1 LTEIAKRETQS
12 LSSLS
17 KRTHL
22 QANGRLDPKQV
33 ERGIVEGVAEGAR
46 VGVGAEEVF
55 VKGSGKA
62 IERALEIGV
71 YFQKE
76 ADCRVRVSIGSVR
89 AIDDIE
95 LGVREKEEDKAE
107 ADDVGESGEAMD
119 VDRGNGGKKDNAKG
133 QRRKAMRDED
143 VPETRIRTLSVVTVA
158 ISLR

>member
-1 LTEIAKRETQS
+1 
-12 LSSLS
+12 
-17 KRTHL
+17 
-22 QANGRLDPKQV
+22 V
-33 ERGIVEGVAEGAR
+33 ERGIVEGVAEADR
-46 VGVGAEEVF
+46 VGAGAEEVF

-76 ADCRVRVSIGSVR
+76 ADCRVRISIGSVR

-95 LGVREKEEDKAE
+95 LVVKEEYEGKAE
-107 ADDVGESGEAMD
+107 ADDAAESNEAMD
-119 VDRGNGGKKDNAKG
+119 VDPADGRKKDNAKG
-133 QRRKAMRDED
+133 KRRKAMRDED